1 MSGSNLIDVVAP
13 SFGAD
18 THQVLKEIGISDIDI
33 SRMVQSGTIPADLPI
48 SLI

>member
-1 MSGSNLIDVVAP
+1 MSGNKLIDIVPP

-33 SRMVQSGTIPADLPI
+33 SRMVQSGAIPADLPI
-48 SLI
+48 PLI